1 MTRDQITGR
10 SLVALLAL
18 LLVACGGG
26 TENKSETGT
35 SVATAR
41 EAAESNAP
49 APQSA
54 DTLCLA
60 HSVAA
65 SQCFI
70 CDAALRDPGRLWCR
84 EHARYE
90 DRCFECHPEL
100 RDKNRLYCEEHGL
113 YEDECFICHPE
124 LTSQESSAG
133 PSDTGGALA
142 ASNSHSLFCAEHQVP
157 EAECGIC
164 QPTLADRLRPGQGLK
179 IRLPSTAS
187 EAKAGIVAEH
197 PQPGPA
203 QSSVHAVGELRFNQ
217 NRLVHITPLT
227 DGVARRIH
235 VDLGQEVKRGEV
247 LAEISSPDV
256 AEAKAALLKAVAEE
270 TVSSEALVRE
280 RKLFEK
286 KVLSAQDLYDAEAR
300 HTTAVAGLRAAE
312 QMLLDL
318 GFDRQTLDRIV
329 SEQEAKS
336 ILPLLAPFAGT
347 VIARDA
353 VVGDFVAVGD
363 QMFSV
368 ADLGTLWLNLA
379 VSESDVGGLR
389 VGQRVEIRSQA
400 LDREIVGETT
410 WISSRINETTRMAEV
425 RADVANPD
433 RSLRAGMF
441 VDATIIVGE
450 SSTTLLLPRDTVY
463 RFGGRPFVFV
473 RLGVDLYELR
483 RVEIRKGP
491 RDLTAVTAGLTASDL
506 VAVEHSYLLK
516 SEFQKSRLGAGC
528 VD

>member
-1 MTRDQITGR
+1 MTRDHITGR
-10 SLVALLAL
+10 SLIALLAL

-26 TENKSETGT
+26 AENKSETGT

-41 EAAESNAP
+41 EGAESSAEAP
-49 APQSA
+49 EAA
-54 DTLCLA
+54 DALCLA
-60 HSVAA
+60 HGVAA

-100 RDKNRLYCEEHGL
+100 RDENRLYCEEHGL

-133 PSDTGGALA
+133 PSERSGALA
-142 ASNSHSLFCAEHQVP
+142 ASGSHSLYCGEHRVP

-164 QPTLADRLRPGQGLK
+164 QPALADRLLPGQGLK
-179 IRLPSTAS
+179 IRLPSAAS
-187 EAKAGIVAEH
+187 ETKALIVAER
-197 PQPGPA
+197 PQPGPTR
-203 QSSVHAVGELRFNQ
+203 STVRAVGELRFNL

-227 DGVARRIH
+227 DGVVRRIH
-235 VDLGQEVKRGEV
+235 VDLGQEVSQGDI

-256 AEAKAALLKAVAEE
+256 AGAKAELLKAVAEE
-270 TVSSEALVRE
+270 KVSSEALTRE

-300 HTTAVAGLRAAE
+300 HATAVAGLRAAE
-312 QMLLDL
+312 QVLLDL

-329 SEQEAKS
+329 MDQEAKS
-336 ILPLLAPFAGT
+336 TLPLVAPFAGAI
-347 VIARDA
+347 IARDA
-353 VVGDFVAVGD
+353 VVGDFVEVGD

-368 ADLGTLWLNLA
+368 ADLATLWLSLA
-379 VSESDVGGLR
+379 VAEGEVGGLR
-389 VGQRVEIRSQA
+389 VGQRVEIQSQA
-400 LDREIVGETT
+400 LDHEIAGRIT

-425 RADVANPD
+425 RAEVANPD

-450 SSTTLLLPRDTVY
+450 GATSLLVPRNTVY
-463 RFGGRPFVFV
+463 QFGGKPFVFV
-473 RLGVDLYELR
+473 RLSGDLYELR
-483 RVEIRKGP
+483 RVETRAGP
-491 RDLTAVTAGLTASDL
+491 RDLTAITAGILDSDL
-506 VAVEHSYLLK
+506 VAVEQSYLLK